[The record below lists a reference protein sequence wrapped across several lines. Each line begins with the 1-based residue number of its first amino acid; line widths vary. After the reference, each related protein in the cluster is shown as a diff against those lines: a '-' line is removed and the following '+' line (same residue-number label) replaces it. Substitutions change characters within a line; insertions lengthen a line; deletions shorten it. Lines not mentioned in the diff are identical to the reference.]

1 MKLLVTLSLA
11 CFSTAL
17 FAQTTVT
24 VTTGPSNSQQ
34 TWYSLQNGVVETR
47 DLAEWDLAFEI
58 TGITG
63 SILAN
68 TAKGILVYKT
78 PFTLAQWAAVDTT
91 GLATSWPAQHNSETN
106 WSAGAFNRRLN
117 SNPFY
122 LGWGTYNVS
131 THNIV
136 GDTVFVVKLADGAF
150 KKFRVDNFLSATNS
164 FTFTWS
170 DLDGSNEQSNTLN
183 RTTYAGRNFGYVSL
197 VNNSVFDREPANN
210 TWDLLFTK
218 YMAFVP
224 FPTPSM
230 YPVAGVLQN
239 AGTEAQRVNG
249 VDATFS
255 DWAAAPFSTEIDQ
268 IGYDWKSFN
277 QQTFQWE
284 YATDR
289 VHFVRDGEGNVWKL
303 VFTTYGGSA
312 NGNMT
317 FTQELMSATSVG
329 ENPANVGFTVYPN
342 PTNNGQVQLVINGPE
357 STMDMSV
364 IDMAGRI
371 VLQQRLTGLVDLN
384 AHPVDVSSLATGLYT
399 IRLQGATTSGST
411 RLLVD

>member
-1 MKLLVTLSLA
+1 MKLLITLSLA
-11 CFSTAL
+11 CFSSAL

-34 TWYSLQNGVVETR
+34 TWYSLQNGVVESR

-78 PFTLAQWAAVDTT
+78 PFTLAQWAAVDTA
-91 GLATSWPAQHNSETN
+91 GLSTSWPAQHNSETN

-122 LGWGTYNVS
+122 LGWGTYNMS
-131 THNIV
+131 THNIL

-150 KKFRVDNFLSATNS
+150 KKFRVDNYLSATNT

-170 DLDGSNEQSNTLN
+170 NLDGSNEQSNTLN
-183 RTTYAGRNFGYVSL
+183 RSTYAGRNFGYVSL
-197 VNNSVFDREPANN
+197 VNNTVFDREPANS

-249 VDATFS
+249 VDYTFS
-255 DWAAAPFSTEIDQ
+255 DWSAAPFSTEIDQ

-289 VHFVRDGEGNVWKL
+289 VHFVRDQAGNVWKL

-317 FTQELMSATSVG
+317 FTQELMSATSVE
-329 ENPANVGFTVYPN
+329 ENLANVGFTVYPN
-342 PTNNGQVQLVINGPE
+342 PTNNGQVQLVIDGPE
-357 STMDMSV
+357 STMDLSIV
-364 IDMAGRI
+364 DMAGRI
-371 VLQQRLTGLVDLN
+371 VLQQRLNGLVDLN

-399 IRLQGATTSGST
+399 MRLQGSTTSGST